1 MNDTRPSYWA
11 KNEMLTKINDYDDIK
26 KMGIWAKGGID
37 NDFTV
42 LMWLKNVT
50 SVLTYY

>member
-26 KMGIWAKGGID
+26 KWGFEQKVGLIMILQCWCD
-37 NDFTV
+37 
-42 LMWLKNVT
+42 LKM
-50 SVLTYY
+50 LLAL